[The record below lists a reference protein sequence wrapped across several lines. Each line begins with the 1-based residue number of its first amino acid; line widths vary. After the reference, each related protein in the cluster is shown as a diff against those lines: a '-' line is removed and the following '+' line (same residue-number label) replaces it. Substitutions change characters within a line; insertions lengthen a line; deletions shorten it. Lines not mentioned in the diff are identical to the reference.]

1 MVMNINLGSLE
12 LNGRCKA
19 TLAGELEA
27 RGCCTSV
34 AVVCCQATL
43 AHIHVERGIINIS
56 GCLL

>member
-1 MVMNINLGSLE
+1 MNVNCGSLE
-12 LNGRCKA
+12 LKERRKA

-27 RGCCTSV
+27 RGCCTSA

-43 AHIHVERGIINIS
+43 AHIHLEHVIINIS